1 MDLLRR
7 SLAGVFVYAFLLP
20 VIFWPIGFHEIQPQ
34 LTYLFA
40 GAMFFFSVLRLIHY
54 VNSKRLYALSPRAW
68 FITFAALSLSQAAIL
83 GTVFTLA
90 IFDERFFPI
99 IHVSML
105 AFAGIASSAVFALS
119 PRIRFGILNLAI
131 LMLPA
136 MITGFLS
143 EGYLPLAV
151 MMLVFTVYISGIGIR
166 ANKEYRRSFDIE
178 IELEAQRKELETLN
192 QTDALTSIYN
202 RGYFNQH
209 FEDQWQY
216 AMRHELE
223 IAILLIDVDHFKAI
237 NDTHGHLAGDACL
250 VNLAYAINKT
260 VNRTIDVAARY
271 GGEEFVV
278 LLSGCN
284 TEQARS
290 MAHKIEQAIQDHK
303 FVHEGT
309 VIPVTVSIGI
319 ATTMPK
325 PKQKSSTLID
335 QADQALYQAKA
346 QGRNRSI
353 VFTEDE

>member
-1 MDLLRR
+1 MDMLRR
-7 SLAGVFVYAFLLP
+7 SLAGVIVYAFILP
-20 VIFWPIGFHEIQPQ
+20 VIFWPLHFVEAKHDLAYILCGC
-34 LTYLFA
+34 
-40 GAMFFFSVLRLIHY
+40 MFLISVLRLIHY
-54 VNSKRLYALSPRAW
+54 YFSKPLYKFSARLWFLLFAL
-68 FITFAALSLSQAAIL
+68 FSLMHAGIL
-83 GTVFTLA
+83 GFVFTLA
-90 IFDERFFPI
+90 IFDERFTPI
-99 IHVSML
+99 IHISML
-105 AFAGIASSAVFALS
+105 ATAGISVSALFALS
-119 PRIRFGILNLAI
+119 PRIRFALLNLSF
-131 LMLPA
+131 LMMPV
-136 MITGFLS
+136 MFTGFLT
-143 EGYLPLAV
+143 EEYIPLAS
-151 MMLVFTVYISGIGIR
+151 MMLVFLLYISGIGIR
-166 ANKEYRRSFDIE
+166 SNREYRRSFDIE

-260 VNRTIDVAARY
+260 VNRSIDVAARY

-290 MAHKIEQAIQDHK
+290 MAQKIEQAIQDHK